1 MLNHQ
6 DMIQDFEKHTC
17 VYNNTIVKLNSS
29 ETMLAD
35 LQFKCALNLAVKI
48 SAGLLASVFVMTL
61 LAVFLYRHRWEV
73 RFFCIKFIAK
83 RKLYEELEESRND
96 YKYDAFVAYH
106 RDDIDWVRDEL
117 YEKLDQKEDGT
128 NDPDRFRLCIHDRD
142 FTPGTS
148 IEDNIVRAIENSR
161 KTILVLSEGF
171 LTSEWCEFELQMARM
186 ESIEKG
192 RNLIIVVMLKSLPA
206 EKMSNFLRM
215 LIKRNTYIEWFED
228 PVNKSNFWEKLR
240 SALGPEN

>member
-1 MLNHQ
+1 M
-6 DMIQDFEKHTC
+6 
-17 VYNNTIVKLNSS
+17 
-29 ETMLAD
+29 
-35 LQFKCALNLAVKI
+35 
-48 SAGLLASVFVMTL
+48 
-61 LAVFLYRHRWEV
+61 
-73 RFFCIKFIAK
+73 
-83 RKLYEELEESRND
+83 EESRND

-171 LTSEWCEFELQMARM
+171 LTSQWCDFELQMARM
-186 ESIEKG
+186 ESFDKG
-192 RNLIIVVMLKSLPA
+192 RNLIIVVMLECLPA
-206 EKMSNFLRM
+206 EKMSKSLRM

-228 PVNKSNFWEKLR
+228 PVNKSNLWEKLR
-240 SALGPEN
+240 SALDPEN